1 MPTRTTLI
9 ATALA
14 ATTVLAT
21 AGCELQPGQP
31 HHITVD
37 ELEAPWVD
45 VTPPTE
51 LWIRMVTEG
60 DFNDRCITNFG
71 GTLRLDGTHVCVVT
85 NP

>member
-1 MPTRTTLI
+1 MRTRTALTAI
-9 ATALA
+9 ALTA
-14 ATTVLAT
+14 ATTLAT
-21 AGCELQPGQP
+21 GCELQPGQP

-37 ELEAPWVD
+37 EIEAPWVQ

>member
-1 MPTRTTLI
+1 MRLRTAITAIALT
-9 ATALA
+9 ATA
-14 ATTVLAT
+14 TLAT
-21 AGCELQPGQP
+21 ACDLQPGQP
-31 HHITVD
+31 HHITVT

-60 DFNDRCITNFG
+60 DFTDRCIANFG